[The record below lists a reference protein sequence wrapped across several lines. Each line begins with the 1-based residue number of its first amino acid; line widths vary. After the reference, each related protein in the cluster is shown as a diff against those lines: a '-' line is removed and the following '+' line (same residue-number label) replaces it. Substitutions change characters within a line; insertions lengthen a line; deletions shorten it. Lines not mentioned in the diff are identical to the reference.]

1 VSLGRIGIVAR
12 GDGAQPQAE
21 IERPPPGRDAKGNI
35 GRVRPLEGRRA
46 EPAADPMQRRARR
59 QGLALMIAS
68 SIVSL
73 LILYGAWVALRG

>member
-1 VSLGRIGIVAR
+1 VAR

-35 GRVRPLEGRRA
+35 GRVRPLDAGRRA
-46 EPAADPMQRRARR
+46 EPAADPLQRRARR